1 MKYNYRKKMYSI
13 FETDITVRPD
23 DIDMNNHVHY
33 SRYLD
38 YILMARYDQM
48 KKDYK
53 VAMEEFVARGFS
65 WVATEVN
72 IQYKRPILLQDG
84 VVKVRTQLEEFHG
97 ARVMINFWIVKG
109 EREKVAAQGNVS
121 FTMITVKSGRPTRV
135 PDDIA
140 AQYQI

>member
-1 MKYNYRKKMYSI
+1 MYSI
-13 FETDITVRPD
+13 FETEVTVRPD

-53 VAMEEFVARGFS
+53 VAMEEFVERGFS
-65 WVATEVN
+65 WVASNVN

-84 VVKVRTQLEEFHG
+84 SVKVRTQLEGFNG
-97 ARVMINFWIVKG
+97 AKVLINFWIVKG
-109 EREKVAAQGNVS
+109 EKEKVAAQGQV
-121 FTMITVKSGRPTRV
+121 FYTMITIKSGRPTRV
-135 PDDIA
+135 PDDIV

>member
-1 MKYNYRKKMYSI
+1 MYSI
-13 FETDITVRPD
+13 FETEVTVRPD

-53 VAMEEFVARGFS
+53 VEMEEFVKRGFS
-65 WVATEVN
+65 WVASEVA

-84 VVKVRTQLEEFHG
+84 TIKVRTQLEEFHG
-97 ARVMINFWIVKG
+97 AKVMINFWIVKG
-109 EREKVAAQGNVS
+109 EHEKIAAQGKVTY
-121 FTMITVKSGRPTRV
+121 TMIAVKSGRPTRV
-135 PDDIA
+135 PGDIV
-140 AQYQI
+140 AQYLV